1 MLPGVEGGFGMKTLE
16 LQLITVGLDDGKQGV
31 FIGWPLVTED
41 TARDNGQVE
50 NIWFSNIQQ
59 VPESLSLA
67 QLMEL
72 IRKQVCACMASI
84 Q

>member
-1 MLPGVEGGFGMKTLE
+1 MRPEAEGGFGMKTIE

-31 FIGWPLVTED
+31 FIGCPLVTEE